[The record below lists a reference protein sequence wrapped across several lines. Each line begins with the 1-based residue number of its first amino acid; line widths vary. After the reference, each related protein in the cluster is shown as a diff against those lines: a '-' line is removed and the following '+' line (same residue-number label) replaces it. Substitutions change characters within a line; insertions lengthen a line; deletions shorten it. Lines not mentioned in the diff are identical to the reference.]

1 MFSQHCFA
9 RFFFATLLR
18 SLILWRNI
26 ASLVFSLGA
35 TLLRLL
41 ICFARFFLQLCFA
54 CCLLVLR
61 SKVNMALGVNVRME
75 RSSIAP
81 FLFYLHF
88 PSEGFGYGW
97 EDDLAIDDVQAFL

>member
-1 MFSQHCFA
+1 MISQHCFA
-9 RFFFATLLR
+9 RFFFGRNFASLVDLLR
-18 SLILWRNI
+18 S
-26 ASLVFSLGA
+26 
-35 TLLRLL
+35 
-41 ICFARFFLQLCFA
+41 FFLQLCFA

-97 EDDLAIDDVQAFL
+97 EDNLAIDDVQAFL